1 MQRRSV
7 VAASIPVVLAVLPGI
22 RTVHAQ
28 AAWAPDRPIRL
39 IVPFGPGGSTD
50 ITGRMIAEVLSAR
63 LGQPVVVENRA
74 GAGGSI
80 GAEAAARATPDGH
93 TLLLATST
101 HAALPALHRNLPW
114 HPQRD
119 LTPVSLTAF
128 VPNLLVVNPEVP
140 ASSVAELIALARGQS
155 APLAYGSS
163 GPGTSQHMAAALFA
177 ARAGVEMTHV
187 PYRGGGQAVVDLISN
202 RVQLYFSPM
211 AEAVGHVRVGRLRAL
226 AVTTAQ
232 RSALFPEV
240 PTVAETLPG
249 YEVRLWNGIFG
260 PVGMPSFVVARLSH
274 ELAAALRLPEMRD
287 KLAQQGSEPVGSTP
301 EEFGAFLAT
310 ELPRWAELVRLSGIT
325 SD

>member
-1 MQRRSV
+1 MKRRTM
-7 VAASIPVVLAVLPGI
+7 VAACIPAAWGALSGLRPAG
-22 RTVHAQ
+22 AQ
-28 AAWAPDRPIRL
+28 AAWSPDRPIRL

-50 ITGRMIAEVLSAR
+50 ITGRVIADALSAR
-63 LGQPVVVENRA
+63 LGQPMVVENRA

-80 GAEAAARATPDGH
+80 GAEVAARAAPDGH

-119 LTPVSLTAF
+119 LAPVSLTAF
-128 VPNLLVVNPEVP
+128 IPNLLVVNPEVP
-140 ASSVAELIALARGQS
+140 AGTVPELIALARS
-155 APLAYGSS
+155 RSVPLAYGTS

-177 ARAGVEMTHV
+177 ARAGVELTHV

-202 RVQLYFSPM
+202 KVQLYFAPM
-211 AEAVGHVRVGRLRAL
+211 AEVIGHVQATRLRAL

-232 RSALFPEV
+232 RSALFPQV
-240 PTVAETLPG
+240 PTVAEALPG

-260 PVGMPSFVVARLSH
+260 PAGILPAAVARLSQ
-274 ELAAALRLPEMRD
+274 ELATALRSPELRE

-301 EEFGAFLAT
+301 EVFAAFLAA
-310 ELPRWAELVRLSGIT
+310 EIPRWAELVRLSGVS

>member
-1 MQRRSV
+1 MKRRTM
-7 VAASIPVVLAVLPGI
+7 VAACIPAAWAARSCLRPAG
-22 RTVHAQ
+22 AQ
-28 AAWAPDRPIRL
+28 AAWSPDRPIRL

-50 ITGRMIAEVLSAR
+50 ITGRVIADALSAR
-63 LGQPVVVENRA
+63 LGQPMVVENRA

-80 GAEAAARATPDGH
+80 GAEVAARAAPDGH

-119 LTPVSLTAF
+119 LAPVSLTAF
-128 VPNLLVVNPEVP
+128 IPNLLVVNPEVP
-140 ASSVAELIALARGQS
+140 AGTVPELIDLARS
-155 APLAYGSS
+155 RSVPLAYGTS

-177 ARAGVEMTHV
+177 ARAGVELTHV

-202 RVQLYFSPM
+202 KVQLYFAPM
-211 AEAVGHVRVGRLRAL
+211 AEVIGHVQATRLRAL

-232 RSALFPEV
+232 RSALFPQV
-240 PTVAETLPG
+240 PTVAEALPG

-260 PVGMPSFVVARLSH
+260 PAGMLPAAVARLSQ
-274 ELAAALRLPEMRD
+274 ELATALRSPELRE

-301 EEFGAFLAT
+301 EVFAAFLAA
-310 ELPRWAELVRLSGIT
+310 EIPRWAELVRLSGVS